1 MELPVKVSQILKVA
15 VRGGASDILLKVGSV
30 PRFRHH
36 GSLVSLSDG
45 RPISSEQMVQWI
57 KDIIPEKLAGSF
69 ESKTEIDFAYEL
81 DTGSRF
87 RVNVFKQRGHFGMVL
102 RVIPNHVSSIEE
114 LRLPEVFNKFI
125 TYKQGL
131 ILVTGA
137 TGSGKST
144 TLAAMIQ
151 SLNGQKPVHVITIE
165 DPIESVF
172 QDQVAT
178 INQREV
184 GIDTPNF
191 STALR
196 AALRQNP
203 DIILVGELRDKETIE
218 TTLMAA
224 ETGHLVLST
233 LHTHDAVDSL
243 NRIMSYFEPHQ
254 HTMIK
259 SQLATT
265 LQAVVSQRLVPRA
278 DGRSLAPALE
288 IMVVNQF
295 IRECIMSEGSRFTDI
310 HDAIKRGDA
319 SQGMQSFDQSLLQ
332 LANEGV
338 ITREH
343 ALRFASSPSDI
354 RRLLDGVSD

>member
-1 MELPVKVSQILKVA
+1 MKVSQILKVA
-15 VRGGASDILLKVGSV
+15 VRGGASDVILKVGSL
-30 PRFRHH
+30 PRFRHN
-36 GSLVSLSDG
+36 GDLVSLSDG
-45 RPISSEQMVQWI
+45 VPITEEIMVEWI
-57 KDIIPEKLAGSF
+57 KDIIPPKLKPVF
-69 ESKTEIDFAYEL
+69 EDKTELDFAYQL

-87 RVNVFKQRGHFGMVL
+87 RVNVFKQRGFFGMVL
-102 RVIPNHVSSIEE
+102 RVIPNHVSTIEE
-114 LRLPEVFNKFI
+114 LRLPKVFKEFLG
-125 TYKQGL
+125 YKQGL

-144 TLAAMIQ
+144 TLAAIIQ
-151 SLNGQKPVHVITIE
+151 SINMQKPAHIITIE

-172 QDQVAT
+172 KDRVST

-254 HTMIK
+254 HGMIK

-265 LQAVVSQRLVPRA
+265 LRAVVSQRLVPRT
-278 DGRSLAPALE
+278 DGRSLVPAIE
-288 IMVVNQF
+288 IMIVNQF
-295 IRECIMSEGSRFTDI
+295 IRECITAEGSKFTDI
-310 HDAIKRGDA
+310 HDAIKRGGSA
-319 SQGMQSFDQSLLQ
+319 YGMQTFDQSLLS
-332 LANEGV
+332 LVNEGV
-338 ITREH
+338 ITHEQ
-343 ALRFASSPSDI
+343 ALSFASSPSDMK
-354 RRLLDGVSD
+354 RLIDGVSD